1 MKEFEIS
8 LPKAVYF
15 GNFSLDG
22 NKLLA
27 SKLDNNEVELPSAET
42 LDEIFKEWNNIFS
55 PPNTKL

>member
-1 MKEFEIS
+1 MTAPET
-8 LPKAVYF
+8 PKPIRRTD
-15 GNFSLDG
+15 NPDEL

-27 SKLDNNEVELPSAET
+27 SKLTNNEVELPSAET